1 MSGHQSLCVCFIVLL
16 PLWSTPHMQ
25 VFEIISGYM
34 QASPVPPGSLASPD
48 SLETLEP
55 PVSLASL
62 VIRAFALL

>member
-34 QASPVPPGSLASPD
+34 QASRESLVSLASPD
-48 SLETLEP
+48 SPETPEP